1 MHHSNET
8 FLAKCLQS
16 TIIYLI
22 GQTGF
27 TVTDIGEGPGL
38 GLSLFLD
45 QTAARRA
52 KKNFLVTAPPPPI
65 KGSGWLGAPLISRSR
80 SSTVKEA
87 TFQVQHFVIHIYF
100 LQYVVYYRSIA
111 AIMVCAVDCKTGV
124 SWWPLKACLG
134 SIHVCVYIW
143 LNPCLLGSSRR
154 DTTQ

>member
-1 MHHSNET
+1 M
-8 FLAKCLQS
+8 FAKYYNLFNWADRVYS
-16 TIIYLI
+16 DRYRGGARPGALLI
-22 GQTGF
+22 F
-27 TVTDIGEGPGL
+27 RPNWGPKG
-38 GLSLFLD
+38 
-45 QTAARRA
+45 
-52 KKNFLVTAPPPPI
+52 KKKFFGDCPPPPTI

-80 SSTVKEA
+80 SGTVKEA

>member
-1 MHHSNET
+1 M
-8 FLAKCLQS
+8 FAKYYNLVNWADRVYS
-16 TIIYLI
+16 DRYRGGARPGALLI
-22 GQTGF
+22 F
-27 TVTDIGEGPGL
+27 RPNWGL
-38 GLSLFLD
+38 KG
-45 QTAARRA
+45 
-52 KKNFLVTAPPPPI
+52 KKNFLDTAPPPHPNQRV
-65 KGSGWLGAPLISRSR
+65 WMTGAPLISRSR
-80 SSTVKEA
+80 SGTVKEA

-111 AIMVCAVDCKTGV
+111 VIMVCAVDCKTGV